1 MRRLNSGRAIMSELA
16 GGKATE
22 LTKSRMKELRR

>member
-16 GGKATE
+16 GGKE
-22 LTKSRMKELRR
+22 MVPIKSRMKELRR